1 MKIIVVGANGTIGQ
15 AVVKALETRHEVVK
29 VGRNRG
35 DFTVDMTSPESIT
48 AFYER
53 VGAFDALAVVAG
65 DVHFGPLNSLN
76 PKDLQVGLQSK
87 LMGQVNL
94 VLQGLEHISDGG
106 SFTLI
111 SGVLSNDPIAY
122 GTAATMTNAAVEGF
136 VRGAAIEMPR
146 GIRINAV
153 SPTIVEESL
162 DSYGPYFLGWD
173 PVPAAKAALG
183 FVRSIEG
190 LATGRVFSITGV
202 V

>member
-15 AVVKALETRHEVVK
+15 AVVNALAPRHQVIK
-29 VGRNRG
+29 VGRNSG
-35 DFTVDMTSPESIT
+35 DFTVDMTSAESI
-48 AFYER
+48 ADFYDR

-65 DVHFGPLNSLN
+65 DVHFGPLNTLTPN
-76 PKDLQVGLQSK
+76 DLQVGLQSK

-94 VLQGLEHISDGG
+94 VLQGLNKINDGG

-111 SGVLSNDPIAY
+111 SGVLSDDPIAY

-146 GIRINAV
+146 GVRLNAV
-153 SPTIVEESL
+153 SPTIVEESVP
-162 DSYGPYFLGWD
+162 SYGPYFLGWD

-190 LATGRVFSITGV
+190 LATGRVFSIKGAV
-202 V
+202 